1 MGLGSI
7 GTEAAAALGL
17 DHAVDLVGPPLGT
30 LPWVSSLPVGALA
43 EDSVALASLA
53 VDLAASVRS
62 GSTPA
67 ALRIDRSRMATSFTS
82 ERVLRVD
89 GEPPAV
95 WAPLSGFWRAGDGW
109 VRTHANYPHH
119 ERALRRVLGL
129 EADAEK
135 EAVVDAVSAWNAV
148 DLETAAA
155 EVGAI
160 VGAVRTPAEWS
171 TCEQAGVVRSA
182 PLIERTRLP
191 GAPPRAWPTG
201 GPPLAGIRVLDLTRV
216 LAGPVAARDLATAGA
231 EVLRV
236 DAPFLPETGWIHLDT
251 GQGKRSTQL
260 DLRSPADRSVFEE
273 LLAGADAVLTG
284 YRPGALAR
292 FGLDPIDLAERHPG
306 LVTGSVSA
314 WGARGPWAQRRGFDS
329 IVQAV
334 TGIAM
339 VESADGT
346 TPGSLPAQALD
357 HTTGHLLAAA
367 VISGLMEQR
376 RDGGAPDLQLSL
388 ARTAQALV
396 DAPDPVAAQVADPD
410 PHHGPEPTTR
420 TRALQGYGPASLTY
434 AAPVLAFAGAAD
446 DYPVVGGLWGVDPP
460 EWRTA
465 HGR

>member
-1 MGLGSI
+1 
-7 GTEAAAALGL
+7 
-17 DHAVDLVGPPLGT
+17 
-30 LPWVSSLPVGALA
+30 
-43 EDSVALASLA
+43 
-53 VDLAASVRS
+53 
-62 GSTPA
+62 
-67 ALRIDRSRMATSFTS
+67 
-82 ERVLRVD
+82 
-89 GEPPAV
+89 
-95 WAPLSGFWRAGDGW
+95 
-109 VRTHANYPHH
+109 
-119 ERALRRVLGL
+119 
-129 EADAEK
+129 
-135 EAVVDAVSAWNAV
+135 
-148 DLETAAA
+148 
-155 EVGAI
+155 
-160 VGAVRTPAEWS
+160 
-171 TCEQAGVVRSA
+171 
-182 PLIERTRLP
+182 
-191 GAPPRAWPTG
+191 
-201 GPPLAGIRVLDLTRV
+201 
-216 LAGPVAARDLATAGA
+216 
-231 EVLRV
+231 
-236 DAPFLPETGWIHLDT
+236 
-251 GQGKRSTQL
+251 
-260 DLRSPADRSVFEE
+260 
-273 LLAGADAVLTG
+273 
-284 YRPGALAR
+284 
-292 FGLDPIDLAERHPG
+292 
-306 LVTGSVSA
+306 
-314 WGARGPWAQRRGFDS
+314 RRGFDS